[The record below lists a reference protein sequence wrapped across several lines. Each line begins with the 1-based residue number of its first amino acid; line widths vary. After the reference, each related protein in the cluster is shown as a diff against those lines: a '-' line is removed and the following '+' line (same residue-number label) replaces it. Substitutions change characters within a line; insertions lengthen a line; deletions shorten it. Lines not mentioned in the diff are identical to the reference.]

1 MSFEAQAVYEILR
14 VAGSATRM
22 FPARR
27 LRRLRYTPGMRRL
40 IRESRVTV
48 DDLVCPIF
56 VEEGLEYRKQVG
68 SMTGIERIPLSMVN
82 QDVRAVHDM
91 GIPAVMLFGIPSV
104 KDEVGSSSYD
114 DDGIVQKSIVEAK
127 KAASDMVIMA
137 DVCMCQYTS
146 TGHCGIYRNGSV
158 DNDATL
164 SHLVDIAVSYAKRG
178 VDVLSPSAMMDGQ
191 VAAIRAGLDKEGF
204 ENVAIMPHS
213 AKHRSIF
220 YTPFRDAASC
230 TPQSGDR
237 KGYQI
242 PYTNGREAMAEVQ
255 ADVQEGAD
263 IIMIK
268 PALAYLDLVAEVRR
282 RFDIPVAA
290 YNVSGEYALV
300 QAAHQKG
307 WLDRTQV
314 ALEILSSI
322 KRAGADII
330 ITYFA
335 KDIAEHLA
343 GTQAPADA

>member
-1 MSFEAQAVYEILR
+1 
-14 VAGSATRM
+14 M
-22 FPARR
+22 FPAHR
-27 LRRLRYTPGMRRL
+27 LRRLRYTQGMRRL
-40 IRESRVTV
+40 IRETRVTV
-48 DDLVCPIF
+48 DDLVYPIF
-56 VEEGLEYRKQVG
+56 VEEGLEHRRQVG
-68 SMTGIERIPLSMVN
+68 SMTGIERIPLSEVN
-82 QDVRAVHDM
+82 HDVGTIHDM
-91 GIPAVMLFGIPSV
+91 GIPAVMLFGIPIV
-104 KDEVGSSSYD
+104 KDEVGSSAYD
-114 DDGIVQKSIVEAK
+114 DDGIMQKSIAEAK
-127 KAASDMVIMA
+127 NAASDMVIMA

-146 TGHCGIYRNGSV
+146 TGHCGIYRNGTV

-164 SHLVDIAVSYAKRG
+164 PHLADIAVSYAKSG
-178 VDVLSPSAMMDGQ
+178 VDAVSPSAMMDGQ
-191 VAAIRAGLDKEGF
+191 VAVIRAGLDKEGF
-204 ENVAIMPHS
+204 ENVVIMPHS
-213 AKHRSIF
+213 TKHSSIF

-230 TPQSGDR
+230 TPQSGNRDS
-237 KGYQI
+237 YQV

-307 WLDRTQV
+307 WLDQTQV
-314 ALEILSSI
+314 ALEILASI

-343 GTQAPADA
+343 GSR

>member
-1 MSFEAQAVYEILR
+1 
-14 VAGSATRM
+14 M

-27 LRRLRYTPGMRRL
+27 LRRLRYTQGMRKL

-56 VEEGLEYRKQVG
+56 VEEGLERRKQVC
-68 SMTGIERIPLSMVN
+68 SMTGIERIPLSEVN
-82 QDVRAVHDM
+82 SDVRMIRDM
-91 GIPAVMLFGIPSV
+91 GIPAVMLFGIPDV
-104 KDEVGSSSYD
+104 KDKMGSSAYD
-114 DDGIVQKSIVEAK
+114 DNGIVQKSIAEAK
-127 KAASDMVIMA
+127 NAAGDMVIMA

-146 TGHCGIYRNGSV
+146 TGHCGIYHNDSV

-164 SHLVDIAVSYAKRG
+164 PYLTDIAVSYAKSG
-178 VDVLSPSAMMDGQ
+178 VDVVSPSAMMDGQ

-204 ENVAIMPHS
+204 EKVVIMPHS

-237 KGYQI
+237 EGYQV
-242 PYTNGREAMAEVQ
+242 PYTNSREAMAEVQ
-255 ADVQEGAD
+255 ADIQEGAD

-268 PALAYLDLVAEVRR
+268 PALAYLDLVSEVRR
-282 RFDIPVAA
+282 RYDIPVAA

-300 QAAHQKG
+300 QAAHQRG
-307 WLDRTQV
+307 WMDSTQV

-335 KDIAEHLA
+335 KDVAKHLTGA
-343 GTQAPADA
+343 NV

>member
-1 MSFEAQAVYEILR
+1 
-14 VAGSATRM
+14 
-22 FPARR
+22 
-27 LRRLRYTPGMRRL
+27 MRRL
-40 IRESRVTV
+40 TRETRVTV
-48 DDLVCPIF
+48 DDLVYPIF

-68 SMTGIERIPLSMVN
+68 SMTGIERIPLSMVK
-82 QDVRAVHDM
+82 QDVEEIRDM
-91 GIPAVMLFGIPSV
+91 GIPAVMLFGVPSV
-104 KDEVGSSSYD
+104 KDEVGSSAYD
-114 DDGIVQKSIVEAK
+114 DNGIAQKSIAEAK
-127 KAASDMVIMA
+127 SAAGDMVVMA

-146 TGHCGIYRNGSV
+146 TGHCGIYHHGTV

-164 SHLVDIAVSYAKRG
+164 PHLADIAISYAKSG

-191 VAAIRAGLDKEGF
+191 VAAIRAGLDEAGF
-204 ENVAIMPHS
+204 ENVSIMPHS

-237 KGYQI
+237 EGYQV
-242 PYTNGREAMAEVQ
+242 PYTNGREAIAEVH

-268 PALAYLDLVAEVRR
+268 PAMAYLDLVAEVRR
-282 RFDIPVAA
+282 RFDVPVAA

-335 KDIAEHLA
+335 KDMAEHL
-343 GTQAPADA
+343 GGKPAPADV